1 MLPCAMSALCFMLCK
16 DEPLYELDLS
26 GRRDD
31 ASARSSALALHAAL
45 DGVDRA
51 TAAASA
57 ASGGGACFLKV
68 VDRANELLVSA
79 HVTAGGARLLL
90 LHDGRAE
97 DGVRAFFAEV
107 VELWVRRR
115 REREREKE
123 RGRERERKREGERE
137 REGGGAA

>member
-1 MLPCAMSALCFMLCK
+1 MSALCFMLCK

-31 ASARSSALALHAAL
+31 ASSRNAALALHAAL

-51 TAAASA
+51 LSA
-57 ASGGGACFLKV
+57 GGGGSSGACFLKV

-97 DGVRAFFAEV
+97 DGVRAFFGEV
-107 VELWVRRR
+107 AELWVRAR
-115 REREREKE
+115 
-123 RGRERERKREGERE
+123 
-137 REGGGAA
+137 AAAAAC